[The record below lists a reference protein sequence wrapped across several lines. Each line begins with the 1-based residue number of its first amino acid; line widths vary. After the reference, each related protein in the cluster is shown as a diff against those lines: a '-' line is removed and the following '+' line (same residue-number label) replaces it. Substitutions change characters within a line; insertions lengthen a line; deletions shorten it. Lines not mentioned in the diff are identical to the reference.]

1 MSYLIFDIETV
12 PDYQIWAPPEK
23 SDPVDDIPRL
33 DGSTGK
39 AKPNKVSLAF
49 LDKAL
54 EAVAKKQRLHPDDL
68 KKALD
73 IAERAADSEKAVEAL
88 RPLMVETESSEE
100 DKEPFAPLYAHKV
113 VAIGFLVMESN
124 FTVTQFGCAGTT
136 THGDDEAK
144 LLTDFGNFAAPA
156 GTLVSFAGKRFDMPV
171 ILSRSYYYGVPQAWH
186 GRDHRYKYDEKAH
199 IDLHLAF
206 TNYDYGMKDFSLDNV
221 AKLAGVPGKAGVE
234 GSMVSAMYDEGKHKE
249 IELYCQRDCAVTAAV
264 FLRFLL
270 MRGQLSLER
279 YQAAASNIVQM
290 WQAWNPQ
297 DASLINEKQFLLK

>member
-12 PDYQIWAPPEK
+12 ADYQIWVPPETVAAA
-23 SDPVDDIPRL
+23 DEIPRL
-33 DGSTGK
+33 DGGTGK
-39 AKPNKVSLAF
+39 PKPNKASQAF

-54 EAVAKKQRLHPDDL
+54 QAVAEKRDLHPEDL
-68 KKALD
+68 AKALD
-73 IAERAADSEKAVEAL
+73 IAERLSDGEKALEAL
-88 RPLMVETESSEE
+88 RPLVPAAND
-100 DKEPFAPLYAHKV
+100 DKPFPPLFAHKV
-113 VAIGFLVMESN
+113 VAIGYLVLGPD

-136 THGDDEAK
+136 THGDDEPK
-144 LLTDFGNFAAPA
+144 LLVDFGAFAANA
-156 GTLVSFAGKRFDMPV
+156 GTLVSFSGKGFDMPV
-171 ILSRSYYYGVPQAWH
+171 ILSRSYYHGVPQAWH

-199 IDLHLAF
+199 IDLRLAF
-206 TNYDYGMKDFSLDNV
+206 TNYDYGTKEFSLDNM
-221 AKLAGVPGKAGVE
+221 AKLAGVPGKAGVD
-234 GSMVSAMYDEGKHKE
+234 GSMVSVMYDEGKHKE

-279 YQAAASNIVQM
+279 YRGAANNILQM